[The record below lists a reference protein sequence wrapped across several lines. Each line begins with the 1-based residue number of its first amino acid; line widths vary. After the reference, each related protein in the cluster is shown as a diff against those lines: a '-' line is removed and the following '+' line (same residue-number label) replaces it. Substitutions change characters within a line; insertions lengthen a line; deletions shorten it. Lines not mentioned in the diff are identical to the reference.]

1 MNTLR
6 VNGIELATVD
16 RGAGPP
22 VVLLHGFPLDHTMWN
37 AQVEAL
43 SKRHRVLAPGLRGF
57 GRSGASDGTVL
68 TGSQSA
74 TGS

>member
-1 MNTLR
+1 MKTLR

-43 SKRHRVLAPGLRGF
+43 SKRHRVLAPDLRGF
-57 GRSGASDGTVL
+57 GRSGASDGKIL
-68 TGSQSA
+68 TGSRSA